1 MDTLQTLWNV
11 FGEKIYQFLPVSPF
25 TQYLDD
31 FASLPYLGV
40 LNWFF
45 PIKDALIAMAVWL
58 TVVTT
63 YYTYVVILRWIKV
76 VGD

>member
-11 FGEKIYQFLPVSPF
+11 FGEQIYKILPVSPF
-25 TQYLDD
+25 KQYLDA
-31 FASLPYLGV
+31 FADIPYLGV

-45 PIKDALIAMAVWL
+45 PIKDALIVMAVWL
-58 TVVTT
+58 TVVAT

>member
-1 MDTLQTLWNV
+1 MDTLQSLWEI
-11 FGEKIYQFLPVSPF
+11 FGENLYKILPVSPF
-25 TQYLDD
+25 RPYIEQ

-45 PIKDALIAMAVWL
+45 PIKEALAVMAAWL
-58 TVVTT
+58 TVIAT

-76 VGD
+76 VGG

>member
-1 MDTLQTLWNV
+1 MDTLQTLWNA
-11 FGEKIYQFLPVSPF
+11 FGDQIYRFLPVSPF
-25 TQYLDD
+25 RQYLDA
-31 FASLPYLGV
+31 FGSIPYLGV

-45 PIKDALIAMAVWL
+45 PIKEALVVMGVWL

-63 YYTYVVILRWIKV
+63 YYTYVVVLRWIKV